1 MMKPS
6 LLSCWYPFRSKEV
19 KEIYANLTPE
29 EIYRL
34 KDGTSAEGALF
45 GVGLFVVIYFP
56 LRFVPPHWGLIVQLA
71 IALSI
76 ALIFG
81 FFAGVPVRAKGK
93 KLLCDSA
100 YAKEKGYTP
109 ENLRLYSF
117 G

>member
-34 KDGTSAEGALF
+34 KDGTSANGALF
-45 GVGLFVVIYFP
+45 GFGSFVVIYF
-56 LRFVPPHWGLIVQLA
+56 LLSLVPPQWGAFMHYA
-71 IALSI
+71 IAISI

-81 FFAGVPVRAKGK
+81 FFAGAPLRKKAKR
-93 KLLCDSA
+93 LLCDSA